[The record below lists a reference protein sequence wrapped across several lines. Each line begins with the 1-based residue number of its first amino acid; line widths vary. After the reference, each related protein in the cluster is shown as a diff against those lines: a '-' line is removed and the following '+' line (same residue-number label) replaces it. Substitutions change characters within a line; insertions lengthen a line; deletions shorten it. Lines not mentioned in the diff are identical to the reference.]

1 MQPDLLEV
9 LRCPQTGQRLV
20 LDKPEYREG
29 RIHSGWLV
37 TEHSEHRYAV
47 RNFIPRFVPQ
57 STYANNFG
65 IQWNKF
71 RRTQL
76 DSVSGVPISRDR
88 FYQFTGWTP
97 QELQGRW
104 VLDAGCGAG
113 RFVEVA
119 LGAGAH
125 VVAVDYSSACEACLE
140 NHAAHPRLTV
150 LQADI
155 YHLPLARE
163 SMDFIYCLGVLQH
176 TPDVKRAF
184 FALLN
189 YLTAS
194 GRIAVDV
201 YPRLWRNYLWPKYW
215 LRPLTKRLP
224 PRLLFSAV
232 QRLVPL
238 LLPASLLLGRV
249 PLVGRKLR
257 YAIPVA
263 NYEGVFPLSRS
274 QLDEWAVL
282 DTFDMLSPKYDQP
295 QSASTLRQWFEE
307 AGLKDVSV
315 ERLGFIVGRGRR
327 PPSAV
332 AARTDQ

>member
-1 MQPDLLEV
+1 MRPHLLEV

-20 LDKPEYREG
+20 LEKPEYRDG
-29 RIHSGWLV
+29 RIRSGWLV
-37 TEHSEHRYAV
+37 AEHGEYRYAV
-47 RNFIPRFVPQ
+47 RNFIPRFVPE
-57 STYANNFG
+57 STYADNFG

-76 DSVSGVPISRDR
+76 DSVSGAPISHNR
-88 FYQFTGWTP
+88 FYQFTEWAP
-97 QELQGRW
+97 QELRGKW

-113 RFVEVA
+113 RFTEVA
-119 LGAGAH
+119 LDAGAH

-140 NHAAHPRLTV
+140 NHAAHPEITV

-155 YHLPLARE
+155 YKLPLAHK

-189 YLTAS
+189 CLAAN

-224 PRLLFSAV
+224 PRLLFSAL
-232 QRLVPL
+232 QRLVPVL
-238 LLPASLLLGRV
+238 LRASLLLGRV

-274 QLDEWAVL
+274 QLKEWAVL
-282 DTFDMLSPKYDQP
+282 DTFDMLSPRYDQP
-295 QSASTLRQWFEE
+295 QSASTLRRWLEE

-315 ERLGFIVGRGRR
+315 ERIGFIVGRGRR
-327 PPSAV
+327 APNAV
-332 AARTDQ
+332 TPNTHQ